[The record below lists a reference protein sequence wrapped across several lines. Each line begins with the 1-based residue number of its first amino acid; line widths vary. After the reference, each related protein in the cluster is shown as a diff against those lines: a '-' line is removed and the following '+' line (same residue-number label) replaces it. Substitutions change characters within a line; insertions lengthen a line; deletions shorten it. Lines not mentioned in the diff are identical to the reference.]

1 MLQEDNVRK
10 GFFERHEFE
19 AVCTFLPEPYAD
31 IANFAYIT
39 GWRSSEIKD
48 LQFRNLDFEAGEVR
62 LEPGTTKSRE
72 GRAFPM
78 FSELRVLL
86 EKRLRLA
93 QAERKKGVRCSH
105 VFWYERNGEILQ
117 VGRFDK
123 AWTTACRK
131 AGLPDRASVAQ
142 KERRGCHVQAR
153 SEEREAD
160 YGSEG

>member
-1 MLQEDNVRK
+1 MLHEDNIRK

-39 GWRSSEIKD
+39 GWRSAEIKD

-78 FSELRVLL
+78 FGIESPSGKASASCPRATKEGRPLHSRVL
-86 EKRLRLA
+86 
-93 QAERKKGVRCSH
+93 V
-105 VFWYERNGEILQ
+105 
-117 VGRFDK
+117 
-123 AWTTACRK
+123 
-131 AGLPDRASVAQ
+131 
-142 KERRGCHVQAR
+142 
-153 SEEREAD
+153 
-160 YGSEG
+160 